1 MLTVSSYLGRP
12 VKSIKIGTA
21 AVLLLLNS
29 IFVFGED
36 TPNSADARQVAMTVG
51 RLLEQ
56 GHYSRQKL
64 DGEMSKRI
72 LETYLEDLDYNKLFF
87 TQEDVDQFTQN
98 YGSNLGDRILIGDLQ
113 PAREMESVFRLRV
126 EERMAKV
133 RRLLKKGIYFQEQ
146 QDGRPEPAR

>member
-1 MLTVSSYLGRP
+1 
-12 VKSIKIGTA
+12 VKSINIGAT
-21 AVLLLLNS
+21 AVLLFLNS
-29 IFVFGED
+29 IFVFAED
-36 TPNSADARQVAMTVG
+36 TPNSVDARQVTMTVA

-98 YGSNLGDRILIGDLQ
+98 YGSNLGDSILLGDLQ
-113 PAREMESVFRLRV
+113 PAREIYSVFRSGW
-126 EERMAKV
+126 KS
-133 RRLLKKGIYFQEQ
+133 G
-146 QDGRPEPAR
+146 